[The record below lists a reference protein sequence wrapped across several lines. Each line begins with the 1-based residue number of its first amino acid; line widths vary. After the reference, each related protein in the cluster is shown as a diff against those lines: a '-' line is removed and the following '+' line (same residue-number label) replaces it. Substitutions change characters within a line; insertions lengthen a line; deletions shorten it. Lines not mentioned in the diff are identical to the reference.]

1 MKDALLRR
9 EKDRLLRPLVARYLA
24 DVSPNQLS
32 VIAVIPGIFAAVA
45 VVYGWVEV
53 GLFLWLLNRVLDGVD
68 GLAARVHNKT
78 SDWGGYLD
86 LLMDWVIYLLV
97 PLSFVWAMPTTQNLW
112 AMIFLLV
119 SFQVNTLSW
128 TLLSAILEKRREGD
142 RGRLTTMEM
151 PTGLIEGA
159 ETVFLFSLFFLLP
172 GYVAALFWIMGTL
185 VFFTAGQRFWWAWHN
200 LRSA

>member
-1 MKDALLRR
+1 
-9 EKDRLLRPLVARYLA
+9 
-24 DVSPNQLS
+24 
-32 VIAVIPGIFAAVA
+32 
-45 VVYGWVEV
+45 
-53 GLFLWLLNRVLDGVD
+53 LDGVD

-97 PLSFVWAMPTTQNLW
+97 PLAFVWAMPTTQNLW

-172 GYVAALFWIMGTL
+172 GYVAALFWIMGAL